1 MNIVYIILEVISTI
15 AFAISG
21 ALVAIEK
28 KMDVFGVATLGLV
41 TAIGGGVLRD
51 LILGITPPTSFIN
64 PNNAI
69 ISIVTSIII
78 FLPIIRKNIIKKEKT
93 NELIMLITDSIGLGL
108 FTVIGIKVAFDAG
121 FSHNL
126 FLAIFVGIITG
137 VGGGV
142 LRDIMAGNKPF
153 IFIKYI
159 YATASLIGAILC
171 VILWKYTSEAIAM
184 IVSGILIF
192 LLRILAAHFR
202 WNLPSA

>member
-1 MNIVYIILEVISTI
+1 MVLEIISTI

-51 LILGITPPTSFIN
+51 LILGITPPTSFIK

-78 FLPIIRKNIIKKEKT
+78 FLPVIRKNITKKEKT

-108 FTVIGIKVAFDAG
+108 FTVIGIKTSFDAG

-126 FLAIFVGIITG
+126 FLSIFVGIITG

-142 LRDIMAGNKPF
+142 IRDIMAGNKPF

-171 VILWKYTSEAIAM
+171 VILWKYTTEAVAM
-184 IVSGILIF
+184 IISGILIF
-192 LLRILAAHFR
+192 ALRMLAAHFR